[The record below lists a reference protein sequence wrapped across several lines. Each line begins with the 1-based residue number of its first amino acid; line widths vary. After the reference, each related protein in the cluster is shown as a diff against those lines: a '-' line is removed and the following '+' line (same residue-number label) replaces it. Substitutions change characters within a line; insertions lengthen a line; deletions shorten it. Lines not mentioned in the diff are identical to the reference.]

1 MILWIDGPYGV
12 GKSTLAEALHGLRP
26 ESFVFD
32 AEEVGNAVRD
42 NLPMNTYSDVFEG
55 YPLWFEFCSE
65 LLLEISKSF
74 WGDIFVPMTLIY
86 PDSFEKIAAP
96 LREYGTDIRH
106 ILLES
111 DYETVRGR
119 ILERGEDED
128 CWCIENIGLCLKN
141 QAKFDDVIRIK
152 SVDAP
157 VYELAKE
164 VIRLVFGKK

>member
-26 ESFVFD
+26 ESLVFD

-42 NLPMNTYSDVFEG
+42 NLPTNTYSEVFEG

-74 WGDIFVPMTLIY
+74 LGDIFIPMTLIY
-86 PDSFEKIAAP
+86 PDSFEKAAAP
-96 LREYGTDIRH
+96 LREYGIDIRH

-128 CWCIENIGLCLKN
+128 CWCIENIGLCLEN
-141 QAKFDDVIRIK
+141 QAKFKDVIRIK
-152 SVDAP
+152 SVGAAAK
-157 VYELAKE
+157 ELAEE
-164 VIRLVFGKK
+164 VLRLI